1 MLFEMTLDY
10 QIVLP
15 LMLACVTAHYT
26 AKVYRRGE
34 SIYHASLNRKLS
46 AADTDDWRLRTVE
59 ALVKPAAATVPPS
72 MTLQEMFARLPSRPV
87 ERVYVINAA
96 GELAGWLDPRHILDE
111 VQNQRLDG
119 AATVEAVANSVAVAL
134 APDMALGTALD
145 GFLRE
150 NATVLPVTLGQWR
163 NTLIGEVSRH
173 DVLLAIQDRLTYPK

>member
-1 MLFEMTLDY
+1 
-10 QIVLP
+10 
-15 LMLACVTAHYT
+15 
-26 AKVYRRGE
+26 
-34 SIYHASLNRKLS
+34 
-46 AADTDDWRLRTVE
+46 VE

-72 MTLQEMFARLPSRPV
+72 MTLQEMFARLPSRAL
-87 ERVYVINAA
+87 ERVYVVNVA
-96 GELAGWLDPRHILDE
+96 GELAGWLDPRRILDD
-111 VQNQRLDG
+111 VQQHRLG
-119 AATVEAVANSVAVAL
+119 SAVTVEAVANPVAVAL